1 MDVVI
6 SNLSETPIYLQIVE
20 QIKSGILKGALS
32 ENDVL
37 PSIRGLAKEL
47 KISVITTK
55 KAYEELEREGYII
68 SVAGK
73 GCYVAPQNR
82 ALMQENRLKKVEE
95 ALSAAVETAQAMQ
108 VSRAEVEA
116 MLKLLYEEE

>member
-20 QIKSGILKGALS
+20 QIKSGILKGTLS

-55 KAYEELEREGYII
+55 KAYEELGARGLYHKCCGQGLLCCAAEPGAD
-68 SVAGK
+68 AGK
-73 GCYVAPQNR
+73 PSEKGGGGA
-82 ALMQENRLKKVEE
+82 
-95 ALSAAVETAQAMQ
+95 
-108 VSRAEVEA
+108 
-116 MLKLLYEEE
+116 